1 MNITLSPELKRFVE
15 AKIGNGRYAAAGD
28 VVREAVRLM
37 EARDRLASG
46 LQVGAIEPELL
57 ANLGQQGGDIEL
69 LIALI
74 NSSGRIIFGQEWMPR
89 LRALAAAIISTF
101 PPSDRIGTGSIA
113 LHVTLVPQLA
123 TAICRRCFLRV

>member
-1 MNITLSPELKRFVE
+1 M
-15 AKIGNGRYAAAGD
+15 
-28 VVREAVRLM
+28 
-37 EARDRLASG
+37 
-46 LQVGAIEPELL
+46 GAIEPELL

-74 NSSGRIIFGQEWMPR
+74 NSSGSIVFGQEWMPR
-89 LRALAAAIISTF
+89 LRAWAAAIISTF